1 MVLVL
6 LCVSFAS
13 VHDMAGYRKLMCD
26 NFEGVSSLKHEC
38 TCCPIDTHI
47 IAHMYCTDVVHYPKG
62 QGQGSGSCGV
72 HDDRSQMV
80 VASA

>member
-13 VHDMAGYRKLMCD
+13 VSDMAGCRKLLCD
-26 NFEGVSSLKHEC
+26 NFEGVSSLGHEC
-38 TCCPIDTHI
+38 TCCPIDIHI
-47 IAHMYCTDVVHYPKG
+47 IVHMYCTDVVHFPRG

-72 HDDRSQMV
+72 HDDHIQMV